1 MSREEHEKFFAGLL
15 EGVSEPTA
23 PYGLLDVH
31 GDGTDVDEARLTMDA
46 ALAERLREQARRLG
60 VSPAT
65 LFHVVWAR
73 VVAATSGRDDVVF
86 GSV

>member
-23 PYGLLDVH
+23 PYGLLDVR
-31 GDGTDVDEARLTMDA
+31 GDGTDVGEAVTAVDTV
-46 ALAERLREQARRLG
+46 LAERLREQARRLG